1 MRVLAL
7 DQFSVLGGAQ
17 QALAELLPAMAARGW
32 GGTVAMPNDG
42 ELFARARAA
51 GFSTERIASGP
62 YRSGSKTAGDTVRFA
77 ADTVR
82 LARRMRRLAEGV
94 DLIYVNG
101 PRLLPG
107 VALTGLTK
115 PVVFHSHSLV
125 PPGPIRALTGAAVR
139 RLGARVIATCEFV
152 AAQWREFGEVRV
164 IYNGVAGPA
173 SALWRGTGLRVGCI
187 GRISPEKGQLEFIRA
202 ARSIREALPDAQ
214 FVIHGAAL
222 FGSAAAAR
230 YESRVHEQ
238 AAGLPVEFAG
248 WTPDVYRALAE
259 IDLLLVPSAP
269 NEATTR
275 VILEAYAAGVPVI
288 AFRSGGIPEVVEHR
302 VSGFLVDSTEEMARV
317 AVAVLGNESLA
328 PLSSAGRR
336 RWEERFTQERYQR
349 EVLDFLSAR

>member
-1 MRVLAL
+1 MRVLAV

-42 ELFARARAA
+42 ELFARAQAA
-51 GFSTERIASGP
+51 GFTTERIASGP
-62 YRSGSKTAGDTVRFA
+62 YRAGSKTAADTVRFA

-82 LARRMRRLAEGV
+82 LARRVRRLAQGM

-101 PRLLPG
+101 PRVLPG
-107 VALTGLTK
+107 VALAGLKT
-115 PVVFHSHSLV
+115 PVVFHSHSFLRA
-125 PPGPIRALTGAAVR
+125 GPVRALTGAAVR
-139 RLGARVIATCEFV
+139 RLGARVIAACEFV
-152 AAQWREFGEVRV
+152 AAQWCEFGEVRV

-173 SALWRGTGLRVGCI
+173 SPLWRGRSVRVGCI
-187 GRISPEKGQLEFIRA
+187 GRISPEKGLLDFVRA
-202 ARSIREALPDAQ
+202 ARFIREVLPDTQ

-230 YESRVHEQ
+230 YESRVREQ
-238 AAGLPVEFAG
+238 AVGLPVEFAG
-248 WTPDVYRALAE
+248 WTSDVYRALAQ

-269 NEATTR
+269 HEATTR

-288 AFRSGGIPEVVEHR
+288 AFRSGGIPEVVEHGAT
-302 VSGFLVDSTEEMARV
+302 GFLVDSTEEMARV
-317 AVAVLGNESLA
+317 AVAVLRNDGLA
-328 PLSSAGRR
+328 QVSNAARH

-349 EVLDFLSAR
+349 EVLDFLSVR